1 MKKQVVKTNSSPELN
16 KLTIEIKNLKEALVL
31 CQERERRALADY
43 QNLLRQSQ
51 QQRANLVRLANA
63 DLLLNIL
70 EPLEH
75 LATASQQL
83 QDQGLEMII
92 NQLWKRLQE
101 NGLEEIEVLNK
112 KFDVDTMEAVEKKDK
127 GEKVSEVLRK
137 AYRLNGEIIQHAR
150 VVLD

>member
-1 MKKQVVKTNSSPELN
+1 VSK
-16 KLTIEIKNLKEALVL
+16 
-31 CQERERRALADY
+31 RERRALADY

-112 KFDVDTMEAVEKKDK
+112 KFDVDTMEVVEKKIR
-127 GEKVSEVLRK
+127 EKR
-137 AYRLNGEIIQHAR
+137 
-150 VVLD
+150 

>member
-1 MKKQVVKTNSSPELN
+1 MSK
-16 KLTIEIKNLKEALVL
+16 
-31 CQERERRALADY
+31 RERRALADY

-112 KFDVDTMEAVEKKDK
+112 KFDVDTMEVVEKKIR
-127 GEKVSEVLRK
+127 EKR
-137 AYRLNGEIIQHAR
+137 
-150 VVLD
+150 